1 MCISSAVISYTH
13 VQKRNP
19 EFGINF
25 PWPHYSQYYYS
36 HTQGLSDKG
45 NPPYRYTFPTCH
57 IPDQRSF
64 WTATAA
70 RLPQASST
78 YLLHHRGF
86 GQHALVH
93 NWCTG
98 SWWPLS
104 IIKFCYI
111 SLAYLV
117 SCPWP
122 VTVAPFRA
130 RFGARKI
137 AEKKHDMAHEETQK
151 KKFWRRENCK
161 KTSTI
166 WRTKKEKKH
175 ALRTKKSTKHVMGA
189 AWGNSKNQVFPV
201 QKIMA

>member
-1 MCISSAVISYTH
+1 M
-13 VQKRNP
+13 K
-19 EFGINF
+19 
-25 PWPHYSQYYYS
+25 
-36 HTQGLSDKG
+36 HT
-45 NPPYRYTFPTCH
+45 TFTFLKCGYPNG

-93 NWCTG
+93 NWCAG

-130 RFGARKI
+130 RFGARRI
-137 AEKKHDMAHEETQK
+137 AEKKHDMAHEETQRKKIWCRKNRK
-151 KKFWRRENCK
+151 KKQHDMAHEER
-161 KTSTI
+161 
-166 WRTKKEKKH
+166 
-175 ALRTKKSTKHVMGA
+175 KKSTHCARRNQQNTWWALHEEIPKTRFFRCKKL
-189 AWGNSKNQVFPV
+189 WYKWCFSLWNSRKNT
-201 QKIMA
+201 I

>member
-1 MCISSAVISYTH
+1 M
-13 VQKRNP
+13 K
-19 EFGINF
+19 
-25 PWPHYSQYYYS
+25 
-36 HTQGLSDKG
+36 HT
-45 NPPYRYTFPTCH
+45 TFTFLKCGYPNG

-86 GQHALVH
+86 GQHSLVH
-93 NWCTG
+93 NWCAG

-104 IIKFCYI
+104 IEFCYI

-130 RFGARKI
+130 RFGARRI
-137 AEKKHDMAHEETQK
+137 AEK
-151 KKFWRRENCK
+151 
-161 KTSTI
+161 STI
-166 WRTKKEKKH
+166 WRTKKDKKER
-175 ALRTKKSTKHVMGA
+175 ALRTKKSTKHAMGA

-201 QKIMA
+201 QKLWYKLCFFLMK

>member
-1 MCISSAVISYTH
+1 MKHA
-13 VQKRNP
+13 
-19 EFGINF
+19 
-25 PWPHYSQYYYS
+25 
-36 HTQGLSDKG
+36 
-45 NPPYRYTFPTCH
+45 TFTFLKCGYPNG

-93 NWCTG
+93 NWCAG

-130 RFGARKI
+130 RFGARRI
-137 AEKKHDMAHEETQK
+137 AEKNTIWRTK
-151 KKFWRRENCK
+151 KRKEKRFGAGRIAK
-161 KTSTI
+161 KNSTI
-166 WRTKKEKKH
+166 WRTKKEKKARIAH
-175 ALRTKKSTKHVMGA
+175 EEINKTRDGRA

-201 QKIMA
+201 QKIMV

>member
-1 MCISSAVISYTH
+1 M
-13 VQKRNP
+13 K
-19 EFGINF
+19 
-25 PWPHYSQYYYS
+25 
-36 HTQGLSDKG
+36 HT
-45 NPPYRYTFPTCH
+45 TFTFLKCGYPNG

-86 GQHALVH
+86 GQHSLVH
-93 NWCTG
+93 NWCAG

-104 IIKFCYI
+104 IEFCYI

-130 RFGARKI
+130 RFGARRI
-137 AEKKHDMAHEETQK
+137 AEK
-151 KKFWRRENCK
+151 N
-161 KTSTI
+161 TI
-166 WRTKKEKKH
+166 WRTKKEKKEH
-175 ALRTKKSTKHVMGA
+175 ALRTKKSTKHAMGA

-201 QKIMA
+201 QKLWYKLCFFLMK

>member
-1 MCISSAVISYTH
+1 M
-13 VQKRNP
+13 K
-19 EFGINF
+19 
-25 PWPHYSQYYYS
+25 
-36 HTQGLSDKG
+36 HT
-45 NPPYRYTFPTCH
+45 TFTVLKCGYPNG

-86 GQHALVH
+86 GQHSLVH
-93 NWCTG
+93 NWCAG
-98 SWWPLS
+98 SWWPLG
-104 IIKFCYI
+104 IKFCYI

-130 RFGARKI
+130 RFGARRT
-137 AEKKHDMAHEETQK
+137 AEKNTIWRTKKRKKKNDLVQEESQK
-151 KKFWRRENCK
+151 KTRYGKRRNTEK
-161 KTSTI
+161 STI
-166 WRTKKEKKH
+166 WRTKKEKKEH

-189 AWGNSKNQVFPV
+189 AWGNSKNQVFPAPKMMV
-201 QKIMA
+201 